1 MLNELDDN
9 NRLIEM
15 QRIEIGRLR
24 EQVTSLVDHGSS
36 GGPGGGG
43 SRGGMMIDNYNRNE
57 NMDQIGEMPP
67 AFVMSQSQS
76 TPALER
82 FAPQER

>member
-1 MLNELDDN
+1 M
-9 NRLIEM
+9 
-15 QRIEIGRLR
+15 
-24 EQVTSLVDHGSS
+24 VVD
-36 GGPGGGG
+36 
-43 SRGGMMIDNYNRNE
+43 YVRNGNGE
-57 NMDQIGEMPP
+57 NMDQIGDMPP

>member
-1 MLNELDDN
+1 MLPFSSTLFFFF
-9 NRLIEM
+9 LY
-15 QRIEIGRLR
+15 
-24 EQVTSLVDHGSS
+24 EQIPEG
-36 GGPGGGG
+36 
-43 SRGGMMIDNYNRNE
+43 NRNGMVVDYVRNGNGE
-57 NMDQIGEMPP
+57 NMDQIGDMPP